1 MMQKQHACMVPA
13 CPTSVL
19 SLTGSLDVSVD
30 LQMFIFTSVLCAID
44 CFVPS
49 SRLAVDDEHHNGRC
63 APAGYSYSVLQSAP
77 HAPEQSSAEI
87 KALFVA
93 SLHAVPS
100 ISSTYGFHWKDGDG
114 F

>member
-1 MMQKQHACMVPA
+1 MVPA

-30 LQMFIFTSVLCAID
+30 LQIFIFTSVVCPVN

-49 SRLAVDDEHHNGRC
+49 SRLAVDDKHHNGRC
-63 APAGYSYSVLQSAP
+63 APAGYSYSALQSAP
-77 HAPEQSSAEI
+77 HAPEQSSAADCGSGALI
-87 KALFVA
+87 SVLFVA
-93 SLHAVPS
+93 SLNAAAS
-100 ISSTYGFHWKDGDG
+100 ISSTYGFHWEDGDG